1 MTTLKK
7 NISHEEELDQNIEEL
22 ISLSGKK
29 ISNGEIVLPYKDI
42 DRSDKLNL
50 CRSLIELG
58 DRCNVNTFFYKM
70 ENIMDCIVTHL
81 NKEKFQIEGKSE
93 ETKENIVT
101 EIEDYLLKNY
111 ESEIYSRIQ
120 NRLNEHNKEIHEFQD
135 REIYKDLERERNSSY
150 WLG

>member
-58 DRCNVNTFFYKM
+58 DRCHVNTFFYKM

>member
-22 ISLSGKK
+22 ISLFGKK
-29 ISNGEIVLPYKDI
+29 ISSGEIVLPYKDI

-81 NKEKFQIEGKSE
+81 NKEKFQIEGKPE